1 MNIYDCFMY
10 YDEDLLLDIRLNSLE
25 KFVKKFVITEATY
38 AHNGENKKLNFDIN
52 KFKRFKDKIIYIV
65 VDKQPKN
72 ILELKKED
80 TREKTGEKLILNG
93 MARDYFQR
101 ENLAKGL
108 VDAKDE
114 DLILISDLDEIPN
127 LESLN
132 FKNIKNNI
140 IIFEQKIFY
149 YKLNLLYDNFLWQG
163 TRAIKNKNFLSPQ
176 WLRNIKS
183 KKYPRWRIDTIFS
196 KKKYSDLMFVKNGG
210 WHFTCL
216 KTPDQLEKKL
226 LNYAHHYEFQE
237 SGLKI
242 ADIKKFISEKRVI
255 YDYNVDQKEFKW
267 SGRSTLKKLETKF
280 LPSYVSKNL
289 HKYSDWL
296 D

>member
-1 MNIYDCFMY
+1 MY

-38 AHNGENKKLNFDIN
+38 THNGENKKLNFDIN
-52 KFKRFKDKIIYIV
+52 KFKKFKDKIIYIV
-65 VDKQPKN
+65 VDKQPSN
-72 ILELKKED
+72 ILELKNED
-80 TREKTGEKLILNG
+80 TKEKTGEKLILNG

-140 IIFEQKIFY
+140 VIFEQKIFY